1 MLDCNKLA
9 WSESYKIGDT
19 QIDTEHQKIFEL
31 ANRFST
37 YKDNPQKVKAL
48 IEEILT
54 YTKFHFKNEE
64 EYMGSIDYPN
74 LKEHKILHAKLIKDL
89 HDFLLELDSLQSD
102 EIAKKLTYFINT
114 RIVSHILLEDKKLL
128 HYTMDRAKLKES
140 FKWRNIY
147 NIGDLT
153 IDTEHKRLFYLANKA
168 LNYSYYQNMQK
179 NLIQTVKEL
188 YEYIKKHFEHEE
200 QYMQKIGYIKYE
212 EHKIL
217 HDKIVESM
225 NRFIKEVPKMQPQV
239 LEKKLI
245 EYIDIR
251 FVNHII
257 VEDLKIACFAKKK
270 KYTT

>member
-1 MLDCNKLA
+1 MLDCNKLS
-9 WSESYKIGDT
+9 WSDSYKIGDPL
-19 QIDTEHQKIFEL
+19 IDEEHKKIFEL

-37 YKDNPQKVKAL
+37 YKDNPAKVKTL
-48 IEEILT
+48 IEEILS
-54 YTKFHFKNEE
+54 YTKYHFKNEE
-64 EYMGSIDYPN
+64 EYMLSLEYPN

-89 HDFLLELDSLQSD
+89 HDFINELDSLEMD
-102 EIAKKLTYFINT
+102 AVATKLKYFIDV

-128 HYTMDRAKLKES
+128 HHTMDRAKLKES
-140 FKWRNIY
+140 FQWKNIY
-147 NIGDLT
+147 NIGDIS
-153 IDTEHKRLFYLANKA
+153 IDTEHKRLFYLANKV

-188 YEYIKKHFEHEE
+188 YAYIKKHFEHEE
-200 QYMQKIGYIKYE
+200 QYMQKIGFPKYE
-212 EHKIL
+212 QHKIL

-225 NRFIKEVPKMQPQV
+225 NEFIKEVPKMDPQT
-239 LEKKLI
+239 LEKRLI
-245 EYIDIR
+245 EYIDIK